1 VASGP
6 NTPAPT
12 RFFSQRERRDLFLR
26 IFPSIMIPMYLAIG
40 DQTLLATALPA
51 IVGSLGEAERI
62 SWIMSA
68 YLVANTIA
76 APIYGYIGD
85 VFGRKPLMFIALGLY
100 VGAGVFCY
108 FAPNVWFLI
117 IGRLIQGLGGGGL
130 MALSQALVGEV
141 VPVRERGNFQGYL
154 ASIGVVATTVGPI
167 LGGYVTQH
175 FGWRYVFLINIP
187 VAILAIGLTFRLKTK
202 PGNKEADWH
211 FDFLGLI
218 LFILFVLPVMFAL
231 EQAQRISM
239 ERLPPIL
246 GLFALSAFFFIVL
259 VRHENKVHA
268 PLLPLALFRQRAIW
282 QSSLMVLCQG
292 AMLTSLV
299 TFIPLYMRVVRG
311 ADAANTGWLILPL
324 TIGLSIGSILTGR
337 VMSRTG
343 LTMIIPSFTLF
354 PAVLLLIFFSLTTSE
369 LSPTMMA
376 WVLGCTAI
384 LLGSVMNV
392 AQVTVQST
400 AGPQKLGAAASST
413 QFARSVG
420 AAFGTAL
427 FSTVLFGILSVQNP
441 DDAQM
446 FNQILDHG
454 PDALNALAPL
464 ARERLN
470 AGIALAFQSGFLVS
484 ACFVIISM
492 ICAWTHPHRKL

>member
-1 VASGP
+1 MATGP

-12 RFFSQRERRDLFLR
+12 RFFSQQERRTLFLR

-62 SWIMSA
+62 SWIMAA

-76 APIYGYIGD
+76 APIYGYVGD
-85 VFGRKPLMFIALGLY
+85 VFGRKPLMFIALSLY
-100 VGAGVFCY
+100 VSAGIFCY
-108 FAPNVWFLI
+108 FAPNVLFLI
-117 IGRLIQGLGGGGL
+117 LGRLIQGLGGGGL

-154 ASIGVVATTVGPI
+154 ASIGVVATTIGPI

-187 VAILAIGLTFRLKTK
+187 VAILALGLTFRLQTK
-202 PGNKEADWH
+202 PGNKQADWQ
-211 FDFLGLI
+211 FDFLGLG
-218 LFILFVLPVMFAL
+218 LFILFVLPIMFGL

-239 ERLPPIL
+239 ERLPTIL
-246 GLFALSAFFFIVL
+246 GLFALSAFFFVVL
-259 VRHENKVHA
+259 VWHENKVAA
-268 PLLPLALFRQRAIW
+268 PLLPLKLLRQRAIW
-282 QSSLMVLCQG
+282 QSCLMVLCQG
-292 AMLTSLV
+292 AMLTSMI
-299 TFIPLYMRVVRG
+299 TFLPLYMRVVRG
-311 ADAANTGWLILPL
+311 ADPGTTAWLILPL

-343 LTMIIPSFTLF
+343 LTMPIPSFTLL
-354 PAVLLLIFFSLTTSE
+354 PASLLLIFFSLTTSE
-369 LSPTMMA
+369 LSTSMMA

-392 AQVTVQST
+392 AQITVQIN
-400 AGPQKLGAAASST
+400 AGPKQLGAAASST
-413 QFARSVG
+413 QFSRSVG

-427 FSTVLFGILSVQNP
+427 FSTVLFGILSVHNP
-441 DDAQM
+441 NDAQM
-446 FNQILDHG
+446 FSQILDHG
-454 PDALNALAPL
+454 PDALNVLEPL
-464 ARERLN
+464 AREQLTH
-470 AGIALAFQSGFLVS
+470 GIALAFQAGFLVTTG
-484 ACFVIISM
+484 FVVISM
-492 ICAWTHPHRKL
+492 ISAWFHPHRKL

>member
-1 VASGP
+1 MANAP
-6 NTPAPT
+6 NSPAPT
-12 RFFSQRERRDLFLR
+12 RFFSPSERRDLFLR

-62 SWIMSA
+62 SWLMAA

-76 APIYGYIGD
+76 APIYGYVGD
-85 VFGRKPLMFIALGLY
+85 VFGRKPLMFVALSLY
-100 VGAGVFCY
+100 VSAGIFCY
-108 FAPNVWFLI
+108 FAPNVWLLI

-154 ASIGVVATTVGPI
+154 ASIGVVATTIGPI

-202 PGNKEADWH
+202 PGNKQSDWH
-211 FDFLGLI
+211 FDFWGLT
-218 LFILFVLPVMFAL
+218 LFILFVLPIMFGL

-239 ERLPPIL
+239 QRLPNIL
-246 GLFALSAFFFIVL
+246 GLFGLSAFFFFLLI
-259 VRHENKVHA
+259 RHENRISA
-268 PLLPLALFRQRAIW
+268 PLLPLNLFRMRPIW
-282 QSSLMVLCQG
+282 QSNIMVLCQG
-292 AMLTSLV
+292 AMLTSLI
-299 TFIPLYMRVVRG
+299 TFLPLYMRVVRG
-311 ADAANTGWLILPL
+311 ADAASTGWLILPL

-343 LTMIIPSFTLF
+343 MTMIIPSFTLL
-354 PAVLLLIFFSLTTSE
+354 PAITLLLFFSLTTSE
-369 LSPTMMA
+369 LSTSMMA

-384 LLGSVMNV
+384 LLGSVMNI
-392 AQVTVQST
+392 AQITVQIT
-400 AGPQKLGAAASST
+400 AGPKQLGAAASST
-413 QFARSVG
+413 QFSRSVG

-446 FNQILDHG
+446 FSQILDHG
-454 PDALNALAPL
+454 PDALNSLAPI

-470 AGIALAFQSGFLVS
+470 HGIALAFQFGFLLSTSFAV
-484 ACFVIISM
+484 ISM